1 MRAAGW
7 ELQSFYE
14 VPFGLT
20 VARVPSGAAS
30 YLERVYGWDWN
41 ITVRP
46 HGWASQHGE
55 GFEAKEAVGSGGRGQ
70 AVGREQA
77 LSSEPKGLGCLVGFH
92 GIPLG
97 TNPSSKPTSQRCPH
111 PSPQSLAWRW
121 PASTSVPL
129 SRLDLCRT
137 CCEKSGVRT
146 CCCTPWY
153 TIYI

>member
-1 MRAAGW
+1 MLQSVARRICSRRRAGSAAGGPELVAAAAARGDAFDGRAERMYISNDVFHCNELSCQQYWNRW

-55 GFEAKEAVGSGGRGQ
+55 GFEAKEVASLHKR
-70 AVGREQA
+70 AA
-77 LSSEPKGLGCLVGFH
+77 EPFG
-92 GIPLG
+92 PL
-97 TNPSSKPTSQRCPH
+97 PH
-111 PSPQSLAWRW
+111 VL
-121 PASTSVPL
+121 
-129 SRLDLCRT
+129 
-137 CCEKSGVRT
+137 
-146 CCCTPWY
+146 
-153 TIYI
+153 

>member
-55 GFEAKEAVGSGGRGQ
+55 GFEAKEAVGSGPGRAKRSGVNRRVQ
-70 AVGREQA
+70 RT
-77 LSSEPKGLGCLVGFH
+77 KGFGMFG
-92 GIPLG
+92 GIPWD
-97 TNPSSKPTSQRCPH
+97 SS
-111 PSPQSLAWRW
+111 WN
-121 PASTSVPL
+121 
-129 SRLDLCRT
+129 
-137 CCEKSGVRT
+137 
-146 CCCTPWY
+146 
-153 TIYI
+153 